1 MCKNANVTCGH
12 LLNNCGNS
20 ISCGTCKLPKT
31 CHQPE
36 GRCLCIPVR
45 ILKFKTVWLRVN
57 SCNFVLIRTM
67 YALLQES
74 NEQIAEKCKA
84 ANLTCGH
91 VINKCGKKITCG
103 KCKWPKQCHDG
114 KCFCIPV
121 SQRLHWKHTCSNY
134 DMLSCGFDVMPW
146 WLTFCAS
153 VPLKTF
159 PNICDRILRRKR
171 VVQPLISPV
180 ESSRTIVERHW
191 TVVPVRP
198 SRNALMDTVSEL
210 ERNDLR
216 FHFTLHSYWKVG
228 NYSHVHQALNFEWPL
243 KFETT
248 V

>member
-1 MCKNANVTCGH
+1 MWYKNNLWKMQV
-12 LLNNCGNS
+12 
-20 ISCGTCKLPKT
+20 
-31 CHQPE
+31 
-36 GRCLCIPVR
+36 
-45 ILKFKTVWLRVN
+45 
-57 SCNFVLIRTM
+57 
-67 YALLQES
+67 
-74 NEQIAEKCKA
+74 AEA
-84 ANLTCGH
+84 
-91 VINKCGKKITCG
+91 V
-103 KCKWPKQCHDG
+103 
-114 KCFCIPV
+114 
-121 SQRLHWKHTCSNY
+121 
-134 DMLSCGFDVMPW
+134 PW
-146 WLTFCAS
+146 WKMLLHSCKSQITLENTLAQTMICCHVVLMLCNDDWHF

-159 PNICDRILRRKR
+159 SNICDRIFRRKR

-191 TVVPVRP
+191 TAVPVRP